1 MSRKSQCFVTAVF
14 DQHDNLRP
22 NAGDVSPLHLH
33 HESLL
38 IPPPVVINHTVIN
51 GLDELYQ
58 FYDRQLS
65 AALDE
70 ADSTIDQIEVT
81 SETTVTE
88 YIAYVACAL
97 SIVNLIVFCIA
108 CRCFH
113 RLAGRQFGYQAPQSP
128 PVHVFHVQLLLSLAR
143 FAKIIQAR
151 SQDQSSQQQ
160 EKIPSAKG
168 TTWKTK

>member
-1 MSRKSQCFVTAVF
+1 M
-14 DQHDNLRP
+14 
-22 NAGDVSPLHLH
+22 
-33 HESLL
+33 
-38 IPPPVVINHTVIN
+38 IPPAVVINHTLIN

-65 AALDE
+65 ATLDK
-70 ADSTIDQIEVT
+70 ADNMIAQIEVT

-88 YIAYVACAL
+88 YSAFAACAL

-113 RLAGRQFGYQAPQSP
+113 RLAGHQFDFQTPQSP
-128 PVHVFHVQLLLSLAR
+128 PVHVVHVQLLLMLSLAR

-160 EKIPSAKG
+160 EKFPSAKG